1 MEASLFTAHG
11 LEWAGSRGDARTNKT
26 SFGLDVGWEKKTGF
40 QDVPSLPK
48 QWKAVGSRVRRA
60 SSELCLR
67 CESGDFVVGE
77 SIQDPGGTDSV

>member
-1 MEASLFTAHG
+1 MGWSGLGAVETREAL
-11 LEWAGSRGDARTNKT
+11 GSGCRANKT